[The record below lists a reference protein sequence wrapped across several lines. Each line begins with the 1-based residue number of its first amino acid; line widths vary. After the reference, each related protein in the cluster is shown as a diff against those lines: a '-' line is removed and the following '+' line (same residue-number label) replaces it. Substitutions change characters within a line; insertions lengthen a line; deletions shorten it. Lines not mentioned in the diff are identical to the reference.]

1 VQFENIFS
9 FAKVARKATLKH
21 QTDQQVVG
29 DELINDFSGHAVSH
43 YNGHTIMTDSVDSYF
58 DWSGATFR
66 LDQFN
71 FHTPAEHTID
81 GIFRNTLHV
90 PFSITSSV

>member
-1 VQFENIFS
+1 MQFENIFS
-9 FAKVARKATLKH
+9 FAKVARKDTLKH

-58 DWSGATFR
+58 DWLTRAQAAALAADLMDFAQGR
-66 LDQFN
+66 EVED
-71 FHTPAEHTID
+71 
-81 GIFRNTLHV
+81 V
-90 PFSITSSV
+90 

>member
-1 VQFENIFS
+1 MWHCKNNFS
-9 FAKVARKATLKH
+9 RANVARKAKLTH
-21 QTDQQVVG
+21 QTNQQVVG
-29 DELINDFSGHAVSH
+29 DELINDFSGRAVSH
-43 YNGHTIMTDSVDSYF
+43 FDGHTITTDSVDSYF

-81 GIFRNTLHV
+81 GMIRNTC
-90 PFSITSSV
+90 T